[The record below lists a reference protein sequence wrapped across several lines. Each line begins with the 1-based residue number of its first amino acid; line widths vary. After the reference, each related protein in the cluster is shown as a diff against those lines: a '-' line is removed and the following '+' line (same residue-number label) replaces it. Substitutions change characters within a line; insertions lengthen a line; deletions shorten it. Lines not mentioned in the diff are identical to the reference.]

1 MKLLSILLLTSLSF
15 AAAEDVKLPAK
26 ENFQLFLL
34 AGQSNMAGR
43 GPLDDAGKKAVP
55 RVFALNKKMEWQP
68 AVDPLH
74 WDKSAAGVG
83 IGKTFAAIVAEK
95 KPNVS
100 IGLIPAACGGSPI
113 STWAP
118 GAYHDQTKSHPYD
131 DALKRAKLAMEK
143 GTLKAILW
151 HQGESDSNEKSAA
164 VYEKRLEEL
173 INRFRKDLDQ
183 PKLPFII
190 GQLGVFPGKEANP
203 NRDTVNKAFESLSKK
218 MEHVAYV
225 TSEGFTSHDGIHFDT
240 KSVRTFAE
248 RYATAYLNMI
258 AGKP

>member
-1 MKLLSILLLTSLSF
+1 MKYFTLILSLALF
-15 AAAEDVKLPAK
+15 AQAASAIPEKA

-43 GPLDDAGKKAVP
+43 GKLDDAGKKPVR

-95 KPNVS
+95 NPGDS
-100 IGLIPAACGGSPI
+100 IGLIPAAAGGSPI
-113 STWAP
+113 STWVP

-151 HQGESDSNEKSAA
+151 HQGESDSNKHSAA
-164 VYEKRLEEL
+164 SYEKRLGEL
-173 INRFRKDLDQ
+173 INRFRTDLGQ
-183 PKLPFII
+183 PELPFII
-190 GQLGVFPGKEANP
+190 GQLGVFPGKESNP
-203 NRDTVNKAFESLSKK
+203 NRDTVNNAFESLSKK
-218 MEHVAYV
+218 MDHVAYV
-225 TSEGFTSHDGIHFDT
+225 SSEGFTSHDGLHFDT
-240 KSVRTFAE
+240 KSVRIFAE
-248 RYATAYLNMI
+248 RYAAAYLEMTRV
-258 AGKP
+258 KP